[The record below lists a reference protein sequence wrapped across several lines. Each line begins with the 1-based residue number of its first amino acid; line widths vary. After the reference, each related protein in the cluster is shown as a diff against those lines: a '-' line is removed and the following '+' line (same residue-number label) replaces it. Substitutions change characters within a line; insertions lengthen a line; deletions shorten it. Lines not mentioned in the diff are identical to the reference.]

1 MEVTES
7 KFGFL
12 GEIKVNDQG
21 EKYLKTFS
29 LTNISWSDET
39 RELYA
44 KMSRSGF
51 EFANLN
57 TLFGQVIKTGKPLLT
72 NAPKSHP
79 KAGGIPNGHPPLNA
93 FMGVPLHYA
102 GKMIGMLGVANRD
115 EGYDDIFLNNL
126 NEIFDSISSIV
137 NAFLLERDLAEVEKL
152 NSFYKMAIDK
162 AAIVS
167 FCNADGEISY
177 VNDKFFVRSQA
188 TIEQNLS
195 ERIIAF

>member
-1 MEVTES
+1 MKKTSGKIYAVGVNRTEERLKQKNAIKISQLRSLYISNRVKSFEFWDKTLSLILEVTES

-57 TLFGQVIKTGKPLLT
+57 TLFGQVIKTGKP
-72 NAPKSHP
+72 
-79 KAGGIPNGHPPLNA
+79 
-93 FMGVPLHYA
+93 HY
-102 GKMIGMLGVANRD
+102 
-115 EGYDDIFLNNL
+115 
-126 NEIFDSISSIV
+126 
-137 NAFLLERDLAEVEKL
+137 
-152 NSFYKMAIDK
+152 
-162 AAIVS
+162 
-167 FCNADGEISY
+167 
-177 VNDKFFVRSQA
+177 
-188 TIEQNLS
+188 
-195 ERIIAF
+195 